1 MYRHTEYAY
10 MKKIINRKE
19 CSMMMVLKR
28 KEIMAAALVV
38 LIGVAGYLNW
48 SYQDTVKVTD
58 GDTYVET
65 GKKMGEAQYVN
76 AMEENAEDT
85 ESEPTASNNVAEE
98 NKTADSG
105 DYFTNAKLEKENSRS
120 RAIEI
125 LKETAA
131 NEGFDEDIRKS
142 AQQSILDIAG
152 NVEHETAIENMAKAK
167 GYAQISVYI
176 DEGTANVAVK
186 KEGLSENDIAK
197 IQEIVVSQVN
207 ISAQNVK
214 IIEVK

>member
-1 MYRHTEYAY
+1 M
-10 MKKIINRKE
+10 
-19 CSMMMVLKR
+19 
-28 KEIMAAALVV
+28 
-38 LIGVAGYLNW
+38 
-48 SYQDTVKVTD
+48 
-58 GDTYVET
+58 
-65 GKKMGEAQYVN
+65 
-76 AMEENAEDT
+76 
-85 ESEPTASNNVAEE
+85 
-98 NKTADSG
+98 
-105 DYFTNAKLEKENSRS
+105 
-120 RAIEI
+120 
-125 LKETAA
+125 
-131 NEGFDEDIRKS
+131 
-142 AQQSILDIAG
+142 DIAG